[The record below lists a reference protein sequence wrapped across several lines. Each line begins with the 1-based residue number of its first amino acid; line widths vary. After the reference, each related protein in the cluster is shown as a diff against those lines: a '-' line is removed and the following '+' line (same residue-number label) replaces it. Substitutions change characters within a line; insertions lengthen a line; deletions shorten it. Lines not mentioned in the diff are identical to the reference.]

1 MTDDHETNL
10 KTLKESTSW
19 MKGKLVIYS
28 IKRQQD
34 DLCGKTKLKHQ
45 EKLDSLLI
53 NKRINEGIHLNPKY
67 NYYKFS

>member
-1 MTDDHETNL
+1 
-10 KTLKESTSW
+10 

-53 NKRINEGIHLNPKY
+53 NKRINEGIHLNPKQ